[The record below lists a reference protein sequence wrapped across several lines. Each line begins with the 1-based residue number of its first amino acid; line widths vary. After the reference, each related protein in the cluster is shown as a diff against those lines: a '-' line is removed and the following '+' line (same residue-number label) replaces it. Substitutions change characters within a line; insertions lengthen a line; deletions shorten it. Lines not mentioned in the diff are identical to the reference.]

1 MKKAA
6 VVVTALAAL
15 FLGPALA
22 LAAGIP
28 GATVTLVCNDI
39 DLVDPDLCAD
49 PALDIPEPVVTDS
62 EGGFVFENLAAVPW
76 LLKVEVMDSATPP
89 AVVKSAQ
96 IDFVVTAD
104 QAPARLAGTVTA
116 LAAPAISLEVNAGI
130 NEPDTAGIVLLPGYP
145 KLQPAWNR
153 NWVRANGQLHVRLAG
168 TGLEGLE
175 KVVLTSDK
183 GSVETTV
190 IMQDP
195 ESGEYHAIFRKR
207 AAFAALV
214 PDDAVR
220 GDVVPITVSLT
231 NALGTDEFDASFRIV
246 GPKKPRRH

>member
-1 MKKAA
+1 MKKAT

-22 LAAGIP
+22 LAAGIS
-28 GATVTLVCNDI
+28 GATVTLVCT
-39 DLVDPDLCAD
+39 DPTICED
-49 PALDIPEPVVTDS
+49 PLAPVTVPPGATTDA
-62 EGGFVFENLAAVPW
+62 EGAFLFENLAAAPW
-76 LLKVEVMDSATPP
+76 RLVVDVNDSVDPTL
-89 AVVKSAQ
+89 VVKSAQ

-104 QAPARLAGTVTA
+104 QVPAKLAGTVTA

-175 KVVLTSDK
+175 KVALTSDK
-183 GSVETTV
+183 GSVETTM